1 MKVVHLS
8 DLHLTRNGAP
18 LYGRAPLARLQQ
30 AVELVLAAD
39 ADAAFCLLTGD
50 LADAGG
56 DAAYARLAASLSRLP
71 MPCYLLPGNHDERAA
86 LRRAFPALP
95 DDGNGFVQQSIA
107 TPAGRFLLLDTLR
120 DGKPWGLLCPARL
133 AWLAAELDASGD
145 EPLFI
150 ALHHPPFATGIPS
163 MDRFMLRAVDD
174 FWATLAPHQRRIR
187 HLFLG
192 HLHRPIGG
200 SWRGIPFSF
209 VASPNH
215 QVALDM
221 VTAGDNVPGCAEPSG
236 YGVILIDDEQ
246 VVVHHRPLDGGETAF
261 WL

>member
-8 DLHLTRNGAP
+8 DLHLTRDGAP
-18 LYGRAPLARLQQ
+18 LYRRTPLARLEQ
-30 AVELVLAAD
+30 AFGRIRADD

-56 DAAYARLAASLSRLP
+56 DGAYGGLARALAQLP
-71 MPCYLLPGNHDERAA
+71 MPCHLLPGNHDDRAA
-86 LRRAFPALP
+86 LRRVFPGLP
-95 DDGNGFVQQSIA
+95 DDGNGFIQQSVA

-145 EPLFI
+145 QPLFI
-150 ALHHPPFATGIPS
+150 AMHHPPFATGIPS
-163 MDRFMLRAVDD
+163 MDRFMLRGADD
-174 FWATLAPHQRRIR
+174 FWATLAPHRARLR

-200 SWRGIPFSF
+200 SWRGVPFSF

-215 QVALDM
+215 QVALDL
-221 VTAGDNVPGCAEPSG
+221 VTDGDDVPGCGEPSG
-236 YGVILIDDEQ
+236 YGVILIDDER
-246 VVVHHRPLDGGETAF
+246 VVVHHRLLAGGETAF